1 MRPIPFALVLYFPL
15 ASVAAE
21 PVRLPGL
28 HAAAEIVRDRSG
40 IAHVRANDEHDLFL
54 LQGWVHAEDRLF
66 QMDVSRRRASGTL
79 AELLGPAALPGDV
92 QLRTLGLRRAAARSL
107 PIISA
112 RARGAVEAYS
122 EGINAFVTSHALPPE
137 YAALRL
143 TRFSPWTALDTAAV
157 AKLIAFGLS
166 FDLDDI
172 TRTVALVSYQRAG
185 QMLGFN
191 GTKLFSEDVFRS
203 APFDP
208 ASTIPDALGP
218 PPGDVE
224 DQSQRDTGASEL
236 HPRAVEMGKEFL
248 EKVRAEPF
256 LRQMLDHDDRAGSNQ
271 WAIAGE
277 FTDTGFPMLASDPHL
292 ALGAPSTFYPIHLR
306 AGQFDAIGN
315 SFPGAPFVIVGHN
328 QHIAWG
334 ATVNPLDVTD
344 VFQEQVVPNSSSP
357 SGLST
362 VFQGHNEPVIP
373 IPESYRANV
382 ISDGLVD
389 HLVTVPPDPPRIPPA
404 TLIVPRRNQGP
415 LVQLD
420 VAAGVGLS
428 VQFTG
433 FSGTREVETFL
444 AFDTARNMTE
454 FRHGLPFFDFGSQN
468 FVYADTGGNIA
479 YFTGSAVPIREDLQR
494 GVVAGLPPYFIRNGT
509 GGNEWLP
516 VQNPQPDQAVPFEI
530 LPLGEMPQ
538 TVNPR
543 AGFLINANNDPI
555 GITLGNDPL
564 SRKRPDGI
572 AIYYLSPGYD
582 FGTRAGRITR
592 RVRERLAR
600 GQMSFEA
607 MQSIQADV
615 KLLDAEVFV
624 PVISAAQAHAR
635 RGDAPPPLAALA
647 ASPGMAE
654 AVQRLARWDT
664 STPTGIPQGFDASD
678 DDRDGEDER
687 ASSSVAATLYSVWRG
702 QFIRNVIDAHLG
714 PLPKP
719 PGQQAMTALRNLLD
733 HFDERQGV
741 GASGLDFFSIAGV
754 SLPPEDR
761 RDILVLQSLRGAID
775 RLAGDPFAA
784 AFDHSTNQND
794 YRWGKLHR
802 IVFEHPMDGPFSV
815 PPAFGQFPHPI
826 APLLG
831 IPKQGGF
838 GVVDASAHDPRADA
852 VNSFMFGSGPSNR
865 LVVSLEAEEV
875 RAESVWPGGVSALPS
890 SPFYINLLRLWLRNE
905 TVPLFTREG
914 DLARHTSSVTRFVP

>member
-1 MRPIPFALVLYFPL
+1 MRPILPFALALYFPL
-15 ASVAAE
+15 ASLAE
-21 PVRLPGL
+21 PPVRLPGL
-28 HAAAEIVRDRSG
+28 HAEAEIVRDRSG

-92 QLRTLGLRRAAARSL
+92 QLRTFGLRRAAERSL
-107 PIISA
+107 PLISA
-112 RARGAVEAYS
+112 RARAAIEAYA
-122 EGINAFVTSHALPPE
+122 EGVNAFVASHPLPPE

-143 TRFSPWTALDTAAV
+143 TRVSPWTALDTVAV
-157 AKLIAFGLS
+157 GKLIAFGLS

-172 TRTVALVSYQRAG
+172 DRTVALVSYRQAG
-185 QMLGFN
+185 AVLGFDGN
-191 GTKLFSEDVFRS
+191 KLFFQDLFRS

-218 PPGDVE
+218 PPRDIR
-224 DQSQRDTGASEL
+224 DQSEHDAGASEL

-248 EKVRAEPF
+248 ENVRAEPF

-271 WAIAGE
+271 WAIAGALTE
-277 FTDTGFPMLASDPHL
+277 TGFPMLASDPHL

-306 AGQFDAIGN
+306 AGRFDAIGN

-344 VFQEQVVPNSSSP
+344 VFQEHVVPDPSSP

-362 VFQGHNEPVIP
+362 VFQGRNEPVIP
-373 IPESYRANV
+373 IPESYRANQ

-389 HLVTVPPDPPRIPPA
+389 HVVPVPPGPSIPPA

-420 VAAGVGLS
+420 LTAGVGLS

-433 FSGTREVETFL
+433 FSGTREVDTFL
-444 AFDTARNMTE
+444 AFDTAQDVTE
-454 FRHGLPFFDFGSQN
+454 FRQALPFFDFGSQN
-468 FVYADTGGNIA
+468 FVYADTGRNIA
-479 YFTGSAVPIREDLQR
+479 YFTGSAVPIREDLQQ
-494 GVVAGLPPYFIRNGT
+494 GFVAGLPPFFIRNGT

-516 VQNPQPDQAVPFEI
+516 VQHPQPGQVIPFEI
-530 LPLGEMPQ
+530 LPQDEMPHI
-538 TVNPR
+538 VNPP

-564 SRKRPDGI
+564 SRMRPGGG
-572 AIYYLSPGYD
+572 IYYLNPGYD

-600 GQMSFEA
+600 EPMSFEA

-624 PVISAAQAHAR
+624 PVITAALAHAR

-647 ASPGMAE
+647 AGSGVAE

-678 DDRDGEDER
+678 DDRSGEEER

-702 QFIRNVIDAHLG
+702 QLIRNVIDAHLG

-719 PGQQAMTALRNLLD
+719 PGQQAMTALRNLID
-733 HFDERQGV
+733 RFAERHGV
-741 GASGLDFFSIAGV
+741 GASGLDFFSIPGLA
-754 SLPPEDR
+754 LPPEDR
-761 RDILVLQSLRGAID
+761 RDILVLQSLRGALD
-775 RLAGDPFAA
+775 RLAGGSFAA
-784 AFDHSTNQND
+784 AFNHSTNQND

-802 IVFEHPMDGPFSV
+802 IVFAHPMDGLFSV
-815 PPAFGQFPHPI
+815 PPAFGLFPHPI
-826 APLLG
+826 APLPG

-838 GVVDASAHDPRADA
+838 GVVDASAHDPRADS

-865 LVVSLEAEEV
+865 LVVSLAAGAL

-890 SPFYINLLRLWLRNE
+890 SPFYLNLLPLWLRNQ
-905 TVPLFTREG
+905 TVPLLTRQP
-914 DLARHTSSVTRFVP
+914 DLERSLASVTRFVP